1 MAKIRVRTNRLKENM
16 VLGSDVFT
24 PTGAVLVPVGTVVT
38 KDVVHMLTNYFIEQV
53 VIEYDDTKETA
64 VSTSAVPSDVKKMH
78 LQNFTKK
85 FEIAKE
91 DIAHRLEDIVFQDK
105 EIDTDILLN
114 SLNDII
120 EQSSNS
126 IDLCDMLYRMK
137 SSSDGVYAHC
147 VNIALISQ
155 LLGGWMNLN
164 ASEIELLGILG
175 LLHDIGK
182 LKLPDS
188 ILNKTSPLT
197 KQEVILFERHVIDGY
212 NIVKNKSIDN
222 RIKQAVLTHH
232 ERIDGSGYP
241 LRVDGK
247 NIIQL
252 SRILAVADTYD
263 IMTSKQPD
271 RDALCPFDVVASFEQ
286 TGHSK
291 FDPCAMMIFL
301 SNILEPFINRN
312 VLLNNGKFA
321 RVVFINKAN
330 LSRPLVQMDGVFVDL
345 SIRKDLKIMK
355 IVDPSL

>member
-1 MAKIRVRTNRLKENM
+1 MAKVRVRTNRLKENM

-24 PTGAVLVPVGTVVT
+24 PTGAVLVPAGTIVT

-53 VIEYDDTKETA
+53 VIEYDDTLETA
-64 VSTSAVPSDVKKMH
+64 VSTSAVSSDVKKMH

-105 EIDTDILLN
+105 EIDTDVLLN
-114 SLNDII
+114 SLNTII
-120 EQSSNS
+120 EQSNNN

-137 SSSDGVYAHC
+137 SSSNDLYAHC
-147 VNIALISQ
+147 VNVALISQ
-155 LLGGWMNLN
+155 LLGGWMKLN
-164 ASEIELLGILG
+164 SSEIELLGILG

-182 LKLPDS
+182 LKLSND

-197 KQEVILFERHVIDGY
+197 KQEVILFEKHVMDGY
-212 NIVKNKSIDN
+212 TIIKNKSLDN

-241 LRVDGK
+241 LKIDGK

-271 RDALCPFDVVASFEQ
+271 SDALCPFDVVASFEQ

-330 LSRPLVQMDGVFVDL
+330 LSRPLIQMDGVFVDL